1 MRYVEILTEETIE
14 NMRFLQDCVDLVI
27 SNLPSHFPENS
38 EKDIDLLGIPALS
51 RKYNQTKFEPVIK
64 ELENTTLLIYN
75 KPTGVGKTRMGALY
89 SQNGLHSLLV
99 NISAFLK
106 ECRNVSKS
114 ELLSFRNESLP
125 IKTFR
130 AIILHELR
138 HLVQYTDFTKYY
150 TDKEKNQDYRSYP
163 VELDAAWLHNLQDFD
178 PNSFSSPTDFTNAVM
193 KSFSDYKK
201 LRGFEHDHYRRK
213 TATYWLHAVK
223 GVGVDPLNQKTHNR
237 FATNL

>member
-38 EKDIDLLGIPALS
+38 EKDIDLLGIPALA
-51 RKYNQTKFEPVIK
+51 RKYNQTKFAPVLK
-64 ELENTTLLIYN
+64 ELENTALLIYN

-89 SQNGLHSLLV
+89 SQNGIHALLL

-106 ECRNVSKS
+106 ECKDVTKS
-114 ELLSFRNESLP
+114 ELLAFRNESLP

-138 HLVQYTDFTKYY
+138 HLVQYTDFAHYY
-150 TDKEKNQDYRSYP
+150 TDKEKSEDYRSYP

-178 PNSFSSPTDFTNAVM
+178 PNRFSSPTDFTNAVM

-201 LRGFEHDHYRRK
+201 LRGFQREHYRRK
-213 TATYWLHAVK
+213 TATYWLNTVK
-223 GVGVDPLNQKTHNR
+223 PVSVNPLQ
-237 FATNL
+237 TNL